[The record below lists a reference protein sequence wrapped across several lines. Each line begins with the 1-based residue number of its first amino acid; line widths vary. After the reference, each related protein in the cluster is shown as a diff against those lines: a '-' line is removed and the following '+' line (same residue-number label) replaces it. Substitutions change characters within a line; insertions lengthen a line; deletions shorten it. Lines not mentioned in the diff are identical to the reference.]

1 MKENLSDLF
10 LAHFC
15 SNQFGFDKLFR
26 SVFDEDRVIVLLD
39 NDRLIKNK
47 NFILHYGK
55 VYICT
60 MIDDENMYMEEST
73 DNQKMQIITDVL
85 NGAKMK
91 YNDFNLFDDET
102 LEKLKALSTLEFDE
116 LTAIERNREGYLDTL
131 SMKFRKTSKNREY
144 QYCDIEFGYN
154 EEIYK
159 YIENFN
165 YNGLGIICTK
175 ELINAKRDVNV
186 IYQNTMEGL

>member
-1 MKENLSDLF
+1 MKENLADLF

-102 LEKLKALSTLEFDE
+102 LEKLKALLTLEFDE
-116 LTAIERNREGYLDTL
+116 LSTFGRIQNDYSDTIA
-131 SMKFRKTSKNREY
+131 MMFRKTTKNREY
-144 QYCDIEFGYN
+144 QYCDIEVDYN
-154 EEIYK
+154 EQIYK
-159 YIENFN
+159 YVENFN
-165 YNGLGIICTK
+165 YNDLGIICTK
-175 ELINAKRDVNV
+175 DLINAKRDINI

>member
-85 NGAKMK
+85 NGAKTK

>member
-1 MKENLSDLF
+1 MKENLADLF
-10 LAHFC
+10 LNYFC

-26 SVFDEDRVIVLLD
+26 IVFDEDRVIVLLD

-60 MIDDENMYMEEST
+60 MIDDGNMYMEEAT

-85 NGAKMK
+85 GGAKMK

-102 LEKLKALSTLEFDE
+102 LEKLKALSTLEFDVLCNAYQE
-116 LTAIERNREGYLDTL
+116 ETEYSNVISMTFSKYHVQGYEHCTIEIDYTYEIMRWL
-131 SMKFRKTSKNREY
+131 SKHKVNVETIK
-144 QYCDIEFGYN
+144 
-154 EEIYK
+154 
-159 YIENFN
+159 
-165 YNGLGIICTK
+165 TK
-175 ELINAKRDVNV
+175 ELINAKRDINI
-186 IYQNTMEGL
+186 IYQNNNEE

>member
-102 LEKLKALSTLEFDE
+102 LEKLKALLTLEFDE
-116 LTAIERNREGYLDTL
+116 LSTFGRIQNDYSDTIA
-131 SMKFRKTSKNREY
+131 MMFRKTTKNREY
-144 QYCDIEFGYN
+144 QYCDIEVDYN
-154 EEIYK
+154 EQIYK

-186 IYQNTMEGL
+186 IYLNTKEY

>member
-1 MKENLSDLF
+1 MKENLADLF

-102 LEKLKALSTLEFDE
+102 LEKLKALLTLGFDE
-116 LTAIERNREGYLDTL
+116 LSTFGRIQNDYSDTIA
-131 SMKFRKTSKNREY
+131 MMFRKTTKNREY
-144 QYCDIEFGYN
+144 QYCDIEVDYN
-154 EEIYK
+154 EEVYK
-159 YIENFN
+159 YMENSKYKSF
-165 YNGLGIICTK
+165 GFIATK
-175 ELINAKRDVNV
+175 ELINAKRDINI
-186 IYQNTMEGL
+186 IYQNNKEE